1 MSVYNGFTTRAQ
13 ESKYGQLS
21 EMLVSLLSTKLL
33 KFMKGEKS
41 DNSLFSKQF
50 TAIYS
55 KMLKFESIKY
65 LPPKLSINCY
75 ELAEFC
81 TATYENSRASSS
93 SLTEEVPASPK
104 VSKAFSPISA
114 YPLEQI
120 NEEVARPIK
129 KKLVFAQEKTS
140 RPNQSNFEN
149 YDLTPNSYYEKVMDK
164 YIKLSNKYAPRGER
178 SFSVGNRESDIFYKD
193 GIFFK
198 S

>member
-13 ESKYGQLS
+13 ESKYGQLC
-21 EMLVSLLSTKLL
+21 EMLVSLLSTKLVKL
-33 KFMKGEKS
+33 MKGEKS
-41 DNSLFSKQF
+41 DNAQFSKQF

-65 LPPKLSINCY
+65 LPPKLSANCGD
-75 ELAEFC
+75 LAEFC
-81 TATYENSRASSS
+81 MANYENNRSSSS
-93 SLTEEVPASPK
+93 SLGEEVPASPK
-104 VSKAFSPISA
+104 VTKTFSPISA

-120 NEEVARPIK
+120 NEEVVRPAK
-129 KKLVFAQEKTS
+129 KRLVFVQEKTS

-149 YDLTPNSYYEKVMDK
+149 YDMTPNSYYEKVMDK
-164 YIKLSNKYAPRGER
+164 YIKLSNKYAPKGER
-178 SFSVGNRESDIFYKD
+178 SFSVGNREAELFYKD